1 MDHTG
6 GAEKAFYCWGWRV
19 TSIGCPD
26 CEHECLRVS
35 IDWAQLSLLGDGGS
49 TAHPRRRR
57 TEIQSRPG
65 TNLEG
70 DPRVR
75 HGHPR
80 TLTCSWVHQTWLQ
93 EYFPQTLGALRLG
106 EGLAPVFGVFLWHL
120 ALSPLIPSLS
130 HPPHLSKMAD
140 VKRLIR
146 AQRSQ
151 GSGLS
156 V

>member
-1 MDHTG
+1 M
-6 GAEKAFYCWGWRV
+6 AAPPIPE
-19 TSIGCPD
+19 
-26 CEHECLRVS
+26 E
-35 IDWAQLSLLGDGGS
+35 DG
-49 TAHPRRRR
+49 

-70 DPRVR
+70 DPGVT

-120 ALSPLIPSLS
+120 ALTPLIPSPS
-130 HPPHLSKMAD
+130 HPRHLSNNGRCKKTD
-140 VKRLIR
+140 QGPEEPGFR
-146 AQRSQ
+146 A
-151 GSGLS
+151 
-156 V
+156 